1 MRTTVLVTI
10 VAALAVAAPAQA
22 RSGTVRGTVLA
33 LHTQRGT
40 LVLAR
45 ASGAGLTVH
54 GATAHVRVGDRV
66 LVQTT
71 APRDGTFRAAHL
83 RVLSHERRA
92 IVRGVVMR
100 RLARSTL
107 VATGHSI
114 VRIRSGATRNTASAR
129 DHGDLRIGEIGEFR
143 IRFDDDDLFA
153 EHVQAVGQAGNVR
166 IEGAVVSVSPFVVSL
181 EGLPITITVPTGI
194 TLPAGLAAGDRIE
207 LTVQAGTGNVFTL
220 VSIDEVENANP
231 ATAAND
237 DVDVRG
243 HVVSS
248 TATQIVIAS
257 GGSTFT
263 FTAPTGVTLP
273 ILAQGTFV
281 RARGVTRNGVLILER
296 LRLEDDGGG
305 GDGGGDG
312 GH

>member
-10 VAALAVAAPAQA
+10 VAALAVAVPAQA

-33 LHTQRGT
+33 VHARQGT

-45 ASGAGLTVH
+45 ANGVGLTVH
-54 GATAHVRVGDRV
+54 AATAKLRVGDRL

-71 APRDGTFRAAHL
+71 GLRDGTFRAAHL
-83 RVLSHERRA
+83 RVLSHEHRG

-114 VRIRSGATRNTASAR
+114 IRIRSGATRTTASAR

-143 IRFDDDDLFA
+143 IRFDDDDLIA
-153 EHVQAVGQAGNVR
+153 EHVQAGGQAGNVR
-166 IEGAVVSVSPFVVSL
+166 IEGAIVSVSPFVVSL
-181 EGLPITITVPTGI
+181 EGLPLTITVPAGI
-194 TLPAGLAAGDRIE
+194 VLPAGLAAGGRIE
-207 LTVQAGTGNVFTL
+207 LTVQAGAGNVFTL
-220 VSIDEVENANP
+220 VSIDEAENANP
-231 ATAAND
+231 AAPEND
-237 DVDVRG
+237 EVDVRG

-248 TATQIVIAS
+248 TATEIVITS

-296 LRLEDDGGG
+296 LRLDDGGGG

-312 GH
+312 SH